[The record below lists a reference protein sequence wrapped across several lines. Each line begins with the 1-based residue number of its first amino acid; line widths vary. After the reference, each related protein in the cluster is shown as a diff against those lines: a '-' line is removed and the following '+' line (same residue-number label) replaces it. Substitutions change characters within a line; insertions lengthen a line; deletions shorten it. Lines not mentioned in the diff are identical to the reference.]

1 MSLET
6 NTSSAV
12 QCASTNSVQHDHD
25 EPFQGLLVA
34 DCPIDEPVAFEDDEM
49 EDDEL
54 QNVQAADEPV
64 DCLRLLIRPAYR

>member
-6 NTSSAV
+6 NPSAAV

-25 EPFQGLLVA
+25 ESFQVLLVD
-34 DCPIDEPVAFEDDEM
+34 DCPIDEHAPCADEP
-49 EDDEL
+49 DEL